1 MPYCRKCGAKLD
13 ETARFC
19 PVCGTQ
25 VAAVP
30 PATTQAARTTR
41 TRRPVYVL
49 PVAILAAVLISAL
62 VIGALFFLPLNP
74 VYFNQ
79 TNQVPITAMDNLFLD
94 FQVDVG
100 QVNVFFE
107 NLPGNMAVLNVTA
120 NGSVGVFEDANHPV
134 NVTFSHQTTN
144 NSEVVIAGVSRTSRW
159 PISYG
164 LNVKCDVY
172 IDPSANVTL
181 QVSSSVGDIAVDT
194 DANTRVTLQRL
205 DLETTTGDIEV
216 SLSKDVVVA
225 GSVSLQTTTG
235 AVRFSMDEA
244 DVSDDISVNLQST
257 TGAVNA
263 DLTATQRLSGNVTV
277 NDRSTTGSINLHM
290 AIDSDVGARIESDA
304 GLGKIT
310 LDVKRFSG
318 NESPIQSN
326 NYPAGSNFLVNLRSE
341 TGGIS
346 INAAY
351 GASSAQI

>member
-1 MPYCRKCGAKLD
+1 MPYCRKCGTKLD

-19 PVCGTQ
+19 PVCGTP
-25 VAAVP
+25 VATVP
-30 PATTQAARTTR
+30 LATSQTARTTR

-49 PVAILAAVLISAL
+49 PIVILATVLILAL
-62 VIGALFFLPLNP
+62 VIGALFFVPLNP
-74 VYFNQ
+74 VHFNQ
-79 TNQVPITAMDNLFLD
+79 TNQVPQTAVHNLFMD

-120 NGSVGVFEDANHPV
+120 EGSVGVFEDANHPV
-134 NVTFSHQTTN
+134 NVTFSHQATN

-172 IDPSANVTL
+172 INPSTNVTL
-181 QVSSSVGDIAVDT
+181 RIHSSVGNIAVDT
-194 DANTRVTLQRL
+194 DANAKVTLQRL

-216 SLSKDVVVA
+216 SLSKDAVVA
-225 GSVSLQTTTG
+225 GAVSLQTTTG
-235 AVRFSMDEA
+235 AVQFSMDEA
-244 DVSDDISVNLQST
+244 DVSGNVSVNLRST

-277 NDRSTTGSINLHM
+277 NGRSTTGSVNLHM

-304 GLGKIT
+304 GLGGIT

-318 NESPIQSN
+318 NKSPIQSD
-326 NYPAGSNFLVNLRSE
+326 NYPAGSNFLVNLKTE
-341 TGGIS
+341 TGGIN

-351 GASSAQI
+351 GSSSVQI

>member
-1 MPYCRKCGAKLD
+1 MPYCRKCGTKLD

-19 PVCGTQ
+19 PVCGTP
-25 VAAVP
+25 VAIVP
-30 PATTQAARTTR
+30 PATTHATRTTR

-49 PVAILAAVLISAL
+49 PVVILVAVLISAL
-62 VIGALFFLPLNP
+62 VIGALFFVPLNA
-74 VYFNQ
+74 VHFNQ
-79 TNQVPITAMDNLFLD
+79 TNQVPQTAMDNLFLD

-107 NLPGNMAVLNVTA
+107 TLPGNMAVLNVTA
-120 NGSVGVFEDANHPV
+120 DGSVGVFEDANHPV

-144 NSEVVIAGVSRTSRW
+144 NNEAVVASVSRTSRW

-181 QVSSSVGDIAVDT
+181 QLRSSVGDIMMDS
-194 DANTRVTLQRL
+194 DAKVTLQRV
-205 DLETTTGDIEV
+205 DLETTTGGIDV

-235 AVRFSMDEA
+235 AVRFSMNEA
-244 DVSDDISVNLQST
+244 DVSGDISVNLQST

-263 DLTATQRLSGNVTV
+263 GLTATQKLSGNVTV
-277 NDRSTTGSINLHM
+277 NAMTTTGSVNLHM
-290 AIDSDVGARIESDA
+290 NIDSDVGARIESDA

-326 NYPAGSNFLVNLRSE
+326 NYPAGSNFLVNLKSD
-341 TGGIS
+341 TGGIH

-351 GASSAQI
+351 GSSSVQI